1 MFSQLIFVSGEV
13 WTGIRRSLT
22 MTVAVTVTF
31 AVSLSLLGV
40 GVLVGAQV
48 NEMKDFWYDKVEVSV
63 FLCTEGSTAPTC
75 DGETPEPERQQIEG
89 EIRAIGVVASTTFET
104 QQQAYARFIEQFAGS
119 PIAENV
125 TPEQLPASFRITL
138 TDPQRFLDV
147 SEALTGRAGVE
158 AVRDQRSTF
167 NRLFDLLNGLRLI
180 SFTFAGAMLVVTVL
194 LVANTMRVAAFAR
207 RREVSIMRMVGASR
221 TAIQLPFVLEAVVAA
236 VIGSALA
243 GIVLASIKRWVIDGV
258 LAPSLTF
265 TTFIGW
271 QEVAWAAGGVA
282 AIGLMLAIVTS
293 LIALARYSRA

>member
-1 MFSQLIFVSGEV
+1 MLSQLVFVSGEV

-40 GVLVGAQV
+40 GGLVGAQV

-63 FLCTEGSTAPTC
+63 FLCTAGSTGPTC
-75 DGETPEPERQQIEG
+75 TGETPASERAQIEG
-89 EIRAIGVVASTTFET
+89 EILALDVVESAVFESKE
-104 QQQAYARFIEQFAGS
+104 QAYARFVEQFAGS

-125 TPEQLPASFRITL
+125 TPEQLPASFRISL
-138 TDPQRFLDV
+138 TDPQRFLAV
-147 SEALTGRAGVE
+147 SDALAGRAGVE

-167 NRLFDLLNGLRLI
+167 TRLFDLLSGLQAI
-180 SFTFAGAMLVVTVL
+180 AFAFAGAMLIVTIL

-236 VIGSALA
+236 VVGSAMA

-258 LAPSLTF
+258 LVPTLTF

-271 QEVAWAAGGVA
+271 TEVAWAAGSIAVLGVV
-282 AIGLMLAIVTS
+282 LAVLTS
-293 LIALARYSRA
+293 LIALARYSRV